1 MKEKIEQL
9 RHLFDIKNSYVLT
22 THINPD
28 ADALGSEA
36 ALARYLSD
44 RGKHVHIFNQSETP
58 DNLRFLSETFPITHY
73 HSAQHAQLIINA
85 ECFIVLDTNSVQRF
99 KALHQAFEHSKA
111 YKIIIDHH
119 LDHESFAD
127 LNIIDTHVPATCELL
142 YLILHSI
149 DDKAITK
156 PIAEALYA
164 GIMTDTGSFRFP
176 HTDPETHIITADLL
190 KRGVSPYE
198 IYERIYESGP
208 VNKLH
213 LLGKAL
219 TAIDVHYNGK
229 VAVMTLP
236 RSIFADT
243 NTVES
248 DVDNL
253 THYVLSIGGVLIGI
267 VVLELEHGVKVSFRS
282 KGDIPVNELAKQ
294 FGGGGHKNAAGARI
308 KETTLQ
314 TIIPDLLEKVKYFI
328 PTTGKEHQ

>member
-9 RHLFDIKNSYVLT
+9 KQIFQTKSSFVLT

-28 ADALGSEA
+28 ADAIGSEV

-44 RGKHVHIFNQSETP
+44 AGKTVHILNHSETP
-58 DNLRFLSETFPITHY
+58 DNLLFLTEIFPITHY
-73 HSAQHAQLIINA
+73 QPQQHSQLITEA
-85 ECFIVLDTNSVQRF
+85 DCFIVLDTNSIQRF
-99 KALHQAFEHSKA
+99 KSLQHAFEQSKT

-127 LNIIDTHVPATCELL
+127 LNIIDTHVPATSELL
-142 YLILHSI
+142 YIILHTI
-149 DDKAITK
+149 NEKGITK
-156 PIAEALYA
+156 PVADALYA

-176 HTDPETHIITADLL
+176 QTDPDTHLITAELL
-190 KRGVSPYE
+190 KRGVQPYE
-198 IYERIYESGP
+198 IYQKIYESGP
-208 VNKLH
+208 INRLH

-219 TAIDVHYNGK
+219 SAIELHHNGK

-236 RSIFADT
+236 RSIFAET

-253 THYVLSIGGVLIGI
+253 TQYVLSIGGVVIGM
-267 VVLELEHGVKVSFRS
+267 VVMELEHGVKVSFRS
-282 KGDIPVNELAKQ
+282 KGDIPINQLAKQ
-294 FGGGGHKNAAGARI
+294 FDGGGHKNAAGARI

-314 TIIPDLLEKVKYFI
+314 SIIPILLEKIKAFI
-328 PTTGKEHQ
+328 I

>member
-9 RHLFDIKNSYVLT
+9 KNIFSTNNRFILT
-22 THINPD
+22 THVNPD
-28 ADALGSEA
+28 ADALGSEV

-44 RGKHVHIFNQSETP
+44 RGKNVQILNHSQTP
-58 DNLRFLSETFPITHY
+58 DNLKFLSDIFPITHY
-73 HSAQHAQLIINA
+73 HSAQHSQLILEA

-99 KALHQAFEHSKA
+99 KALQEAFNQTRA
-111 YKIIIDHH
+111 YKIVIDHH

-127 LNIIDTHVPATCELL
+127 LYLIDTHVPATSELL
-142 YLILHSI
+142 YTILHTI

-176 HTDPETHIITADLL
+176 QTDPETHIITADLL
-190 KRGVSPYE
+190 RRGVLPYE
-198 IYERIYESGP
+198 IYQKIYESGP

-219 TAIDVHYNGK
+219 TAIEVYHNGK

-236 RSIFADT
+236 RSIFT
-243 NTVES
+243 ETTTTES

-253 THYVLSIGGVLIGI
+253 TQYVLSIGGVVIGMVI
-267 VVLELEHGVKVSFRS
+267 MEMEEGVKVSFRS
-282 KGDIPVNELAKQ
+282 KGDIPINELAKQ

-308 KETTLQ
+308 KKTTL
-314 TIIPDLLEKVKYFI
+314 TEIVPLLLETVKHFI
-328 PTTGKEHQ
+328 Q

>member
-9 RHLFDIKNSYVLT
+9 KNIFSTNNRFILT
-22 THINPD
+22 THVNPD
-28 ADALGSEA
+28 ADALGSEV

-44 RGKHVHIFNQSETP
+44 RGKNVQILNHSQTP
-58 DNLRFLSETFPITHY
+58 DNLQFLSDIFPITHY
-73 HSAQHAQLIINA
+73 HSAQHSQLILEA

-99 KALHQAFEHSKA
+99 KALQEAFNQTRA
-111 YKIIIDHH
+111 YKIVIDHH

-127 LNIIDTHVPATCELL
+127 LYLIDTHVPATSELL
-142 YLILHSI
+142 YTILHTI

-176 HTDPETHIITADLL
+176 QTDPETHIITADLL
-190 KRGVSPYE
+190 RRGVLPYE
-198 IYERIYESGP
+198 IYQKIYESGP

-219 TAIDVHYNGK
+219 TAIEVYHNGK

-236 RSIFADT
+236 RSIFT
-243 NTVES
+243 ETKTTES

-253 THYVLSIGGVLIGI
+253 TQYVLSIGGVVIGMVI
-267 VVLELEHGVKVSFRS
+267 MEMEEGVKVSFRS
-282 KGDIPVNELAKQ
+282 KGDIPINELAKQ

-308 KETTLQ
+308 KKTTL
-314 TIIPDLLEKVKYFI
+314 TEIVPLLLETVKNFI
-328 PTTGKEHQ
+328 Q